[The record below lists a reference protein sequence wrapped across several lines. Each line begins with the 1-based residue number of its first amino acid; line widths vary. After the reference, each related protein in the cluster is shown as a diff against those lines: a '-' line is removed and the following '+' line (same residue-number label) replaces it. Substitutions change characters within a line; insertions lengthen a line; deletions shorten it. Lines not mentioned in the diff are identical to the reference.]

1 MNKTYK
7 IEGMHCSACAASVE
21 KILKRQPAVED
32 ASVNLVMEEAV
43 VSFTDGFDEKKA
55 MQAVEKGGFHMK
67 ERDAAKQQT
76 YRVEGMHCAA
86 CSAAV
91 ERVLS
96 RFEEI
101 EQASVNLVMNTVR
114 ITFTKKNFGSGS
126 EKGRL
131 HAAGGSEEDIS
142 HRCGWNDLFV
152 LQRSAGACAEKSGG
166 NIRCQHQ
173 PCHKY
178 GNSGSRPA

>member
-1 MNKTYK
+1 MNKTYR

-43 VSFTDGFDEKKA
+43 VSFTDGFDEKAA

-86 CSAAV
+86 CSAEHRAHYIYEKEFRGV
-91 ERVLS
+91 
-96 RFEEI
+96 
-101 EQASVNLVMNTVR
+101 
-114 ITFTKKNFGSGS
+114 GSGS

-152 LQRSAGACAEKSGG
+152 LQRSAGACIE
-166 NIRCQHQ
+166 
-173 PCHKY
+173 
-178 GNSGSRPA
+178 

>member
-1 MNKTYK
+1 MNKTYR

-43 VSFTDGFDEKKA
+43 VSFTDGFDEKAA

-91 ERVLS
+91 ERVLN

-114 ITFTKKNFGSGS
+114 ITFTKKNF
-126 EKGRL
+126 EAW
-131 HAAGGSEEDIS
+131 AAAVKKAGFTLLEEAKKTYRID
-142 HRCGWNDLFV
+142 V
-152 LQRSAGACAEKSGG
+152 VV
-166 NIRCQHQ
+166 
-173 PCHKY
+173 
-178 GNSGSRPA
+178 

>member
-1 MNKTYK
+1 MNKTYR

-43 VSFTDGFDEKKA
+43 VSFTDGFDEKAA

-91 ERVLS
+91 ERVLN

-101 EQASVNLVMNTVR
+101 EQAR
-114 ITFTKKNFGSGS
+114 ISRRG
-126 EKGRL
+126 
-131 HAAGGSEEDIS
+131 
-142 HRCGWNDLFV
+142 
-152 LQRSAGACAEKSGG
+152 QR
-166 NIRCQHQ
+166 Q
-173 PCHKY
+173 
-178 GNSGSRPA
+178 